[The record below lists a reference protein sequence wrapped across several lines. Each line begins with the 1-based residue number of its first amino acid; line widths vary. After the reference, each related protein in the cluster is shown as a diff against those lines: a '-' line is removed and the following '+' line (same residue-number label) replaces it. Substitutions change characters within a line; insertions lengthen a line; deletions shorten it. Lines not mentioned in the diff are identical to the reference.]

1 MQAESTFLPTFHR
14 SDEIISLSIIGCGW
28 HSQIIQIKAI
38 TWCVW
43 NASYRRFQLG
53 GSACFPPTVLS
64 AMSPQTLN
72 PKRLN
77 LAFREW
83 SVSGNCSH
91 PVYVGDFQTS
101 NRNLL
106 LSPLVESAFSGSADH
121 TVIVWRKKETLRV
134 GHSLGRILNK
144 PQPII
149 YFKKLL

>member
-1 MQAESTFLPTFHR
+1 MAQPDYTNQSHHMVRLKRFLQAIST
-14 SDEIISLSIIGCGW
+14 LS
-28 HSQIIQIKAI
+28 
-38 TWCVW
+38 
-43 NASYRRFQLG
+43 
-53 GSACFPPTVLS
+53 VLS

-121 TVIVWRKKETLRV
+121 TVIV
-134 GHSLGRILNK
+134 
-144 PQPII
+144 
-149 YFKKLL
+149 